1 MGHSFVGPLPTFA
14 SFAWIIHSPKFLEH
28 TMTDPRK
35 LCPPQVRSMW
45 QALAKKLVPH
55 AKVKG
60 VDELALWIGGLYPSI
75 SGNSH
80 FFWFAF
86 CLL

>member
-1 MGHSFVGPLPTFA
+1 
-14 SFAWIIHSPKFLEH
+14 
-28 TMTDPRK
+28 MTDPRK
-35 LCPPQVRSMW
+35 LCSPKVRSMW

-75 SGNSH
+75 SGYSH
-80 FFWFAF
+80 FFWFAV
-86 CLL
+86 CLLQFAILSWLFFPLYFF